1 MATRE
6 GLLELLKQRR
16 TRQQNTASSNGTAGD
31 RRAALL
37 ELLKKKRGTGVT
49 AATEAADERT
59 WFQKGAFADGYQF
72 GDITKTILGTGT
84 DTAENLGTG
93 ILGMGEKFVDTMA
106 YMAPVVEHT
115 QFLQDGGYYNLDL
128 QKRHEEEQKRKKQD
142 VSEFIAKDLYDE
154 EKLAKAIISEPM
166 KQATGIDA
174 EKDSVFGEK
183 TDSLV
188 QSAGQLAGQLG
199 MQAVGVP
206 WWLTTG
212 ATTFGSETENAFRE
226 GATYEEAGLSGVIS
240 AGAEILTEK
249 ISGGIKFGK
258 MGTLDDALTKR
269 IASGISNKVGRTFAK
284 LGMDV
289 VGEGA
294 EEVLSGVISKFG
306 QWLTYQ
312 DDQEL
317 GKLLFSE
324 EAVDE
329 AVESFIGGAVLGG
342 VGGGVQAVKAGSKGA
357 DYASGLTKNERAV
370 VDKVYKAAVAE
381 AEKEGKVSQKRK
393 NEIYDQVIEQMD
405 RGEIDTETIEEV
417 LGGKTYKA
425 YQDTVSKEDSKVE
438 ELKAQIKELEAAP
451 NTVGNSK
458 KYDALQAQLEDLK
471 SKSSRSQLKDQL
483 GREVSELVKQER
495 LGESYAERGRKAQA
509 FQADVSQYDERQR
522 ATVQAA
528 IDSGILN
535 NTRRAHEFVDLVAK
549 ISADKGVA
557 FNFADNKKLK
567 ETGFALE
574 GVTVNGFVN
583 SNGVTVNVNSA
594 KALNSVVGHEIAHVL
609 EGTELY
615 DGLKTAITEYA
626 KSKGDYKTRL
636 AQLTKLYEGK
646 EGYEGADAAAKIE
659 REVVADLVG
668 DYLFTDKAFVSRLS
682 AENRTVFEKIFDE
695 VKYLCRIATAGSK
708 EARQLEKV
716 KKAFEEAYRAEGT
729 KNPTGDGGVR
739 YSLSK
744 NAKTEL
750 HKALYDK
757 NYQGEVLLRDV
768 SPPIMLAQKGVKN
781 LPMSMKAS
789 HIRENVFT
797 EDEARNLGLR
807 VDSGINYHGLGENFF
822 LQVID
827 SLDNVKE
834 AYRGTKNADNAS
846 RRENYFLLVSEFVDK
861 DGNTIN
867 VPVYIDEHAL
877 FNRVFIDVNKVSTVF
892 GKTNFRDY
900 INRQIHLNNL
910 VRIKNRSNQTS
921 ESNAPIARDYGKDA
935 SMNSIRNPGEVVN
948 NKNSL
953 SPEGQANDDPFPLPW
968 TIKGEDVALQEFPL
982 PEDYQ
987 EQARADA
994 GEAAAQTVGQ
1004 GGGEDEDI
1012 VITSVKER
1020 LQAKQKALQAELAE
1034 NQRLLAEYDA
1044 NMDKKIA
1051 ELQAKY
1057 DGKKNKDT
1065 KYAQNLLRRIET
1077 LKRRKTSVD
1086 ADYAKRVH
1094 DIEARIQKV
1103 TEQIPMDHSRQEKI
1117 ERDIARIDHALEYD
1131 KAELEKEFAG
1141 RRKLLEDRNRYIST
1155 EAGKLYE
1162 ELRSLK
1168 RGVKASDR
1176 LAELLDAGYEWD
1188 AIRSALVNIKHTP
1201 GERVNI
1207 YSEAESHARELLAE
1221 MYENAGYDLEDE
1233 YSSRL
1238 RKLEQEA
1245 EAKRKAASVAG
1256 QRRAQ
1261 QGRYEQEAADLAGD
1275 TTTWKDKKV
1284 GISYQVNTLRRNLRD
1299 VVRKGDGSL
1308 DIKRA
1313 DAIYDWLQGSY
1324 NRNEAKLNRHSRQ
1337 IKQAYADMEITE
1349 QEDVYIQM
1357 LGELRANPET
1367 SLTDADVAEY
1377 YRQNAQ
1383 HIDKEK
1389 VDKAIE
1395 MARKTY
1401 DELFAQI
1408 NAVLRQQG
1416 MKEIPYRK
1424 GYFPHFTEPKQG
1436 KLAKL
1441 LNWKVRDD
1449 SIPTDI
1455 AGLTEQFNPNR
1466 SWQRFNKERK
1476 TDLTDY
1482 SFQKGL
1488 DNYVHGALDWI
1499 YHIEDIQRRRAF
1511 ENHIRYVHSDE
1522 GVRQRVDAIR
1532 ANHELDA
1539 EEAQEQ
1545 IDAVWKEKGNPLNN
1559 FVTDLRT
1566 GTNVLAGKKSSMDR
1580 GVEGMLNRKVYSVM
1594 SNLSNRV
1601 SANMVGGSI
1610 SSALTNFI
1618 PITQSWGQ
1626 VSPVSSL
1633 KALGDAIRSAF
1644 QDDGMV
1650 DKSDFL
1656 TNRLRTEEALYK
1668 TGWDKISDKVSA
1680 FSNAVDSLTA
1690 QTVWRSKYMENIAAG
1705 MSENEAIRD
1714 ADQFAENVIAGRS
1727 RGNMPTI
1734 FASKNPVIKM
1744 LTAFQLEVANQYGYM
1759 LKDMP
1764 QDMHNEVS
1772 GKLVMGYAKMFI
1784 GAFVYNSIFSALTGR
1799 DAAFDPAR
1807 IISDLLRD
1815 LFDDDEEPVEDLLG
1829 FAENVLEE
1837 VPFVGGLLGGGRVPI
1852 SSALPYDGVWEA
1864 VEGTAT
1870 DIAEGDWKS
1879 LLEEL
1884 SNPVTYLLPPVGG
1897 GQIRK
1902 TAQGISMYANE
1913 LPGSYTAS
1921 GGLRFPVQKDPM
1933 SVLQAILFGRWSSD
1947 NAEQYIDEGR
1957 SPLSEKQTQEF
1968 RDTGMSIQQY
1978 WDYRDGLKA
1987 LNKRSETGT
1996 ASLSEKGDYIA
2007 SLDLTTEQKN
2017 ILINSIANR
2026 ETPIDMTDYD
2036 LYPNFEE
2043 FDYGTQNPGKYAVSQ
2058 AVGGYTN
2065 YIGYKK
2071 ELNEIKG
2078 DNEASRKQKVTNY
2091 INSLDAEYG
2100 EKIILYVSE
2109 YPSKESRQMYGHEI
2123 VDYLNGRSDIS
2134 YSQMVAIL
2142 LELGFEVSADGRVT
2156 WD

>member
-1 MATRE
+1 MEIFAP
-6 GLLELLKQRR
+6 
-16 TRQQNTASSNGTAGD
+16 
-31 RRAALL
+31 
-37 ELLKKKRGTGVT
+37 TGMN
-49 AATEAADERT
+49 
-59 WFQKGAFADGYQF
+59 
-72 GDITKTILGTGT
+72 I
-84 DTAENLGTG
+84 N
-93 ILGMGEKFVDTMA
+93 
-106 YMAPVVEHT
+106 
-115 QFLQDGGYYNLDL
+115 
-128 QKRHEEEQKRKKQD
+128 
-142 VSEFIAKDLYDE
+142 VS
-154 EKLAKAIISEPM
+154 
-166 KQATGIDA
+166 
-174 EKDSVFGEK
+174 
-183 TDSLV
+183 
-188 QSAGQLAGQLG
+188 
-199 MQAVGVP
+199 
-206 WWLTTG
+206 
-212 ATTFGSETENAFRE
+212 TFGFSSGGNVYENN
-226 GATYEEAGLSGVIS
+226 II
-240 AGAEILTEK
+240 GAEWEK
-249 ISGGIKFGK
+249 
-258 MGTLDDALTKR
+258 
-269 IASGISNKVGRTFAK
+269 
-284 LGMDV
+284 
-289 VGEGA
+289 
-294 EEVLSGVISKFG
+294 
-306 QWLTYQ
+306 
-312 DDQEL
+312 
-317 GKLLFSE
+317 
-324 EAVDE
+324 
-329 AVESFIGGAVLGG
+329 
-342 VGGGVQAVKAGSKGA
+342 
-357 DYASGLTKNERAV
+357 
-370 VDKVYKAAVAE
+370 
-381 AEKEGKVSQKRK
+381 
-393 NEIYDQVIEQMD
+393 
-405 RGEIDTETIEEV
+405 
-417 LGGKTYKA
+417 
-425 YQDTVSKEDSKVE
+425 
-438 ELKAQIKELEAAP
+438 
-451 NTVGNSK
+451 
-458 KYDALQAQLEDLK
+458 
-471 SKSSRSQLKDQL
+471 
-483 GREVSELVKQER
+483 
-495 LGESYAERGRKAQA
+495 
-509 FQADVSQYDERQR
+509 
-522 ATVQAA
+522 
-528 IDSGILN
+528 
-535 NTRRAHEFVDLVAK
+535 
-549 ISADKGVA
+549 
-557 FNFADNKKLK
+557 
-567 ETGFALE
+567 
-574 GVTVNGFVN
+574 
-583 SNGVTVNVNSA
+583 A
-594 KALNSVVGHEIAHVL
+594 KALREKHPNVGVTFVATNDTLVEWA
-609 EGTELY
+609 
-615 DGLKTAITEYA
+615 
-626 KSKGDYKTRL
+626 L
-636 AQLTKLYEGK
+636 AQDWIDVVIPYHLVRT
-646 EGYEGADAAAKIE
+646 GA
-659 REVVADLVG
+659 EVA
-668 DYLFTDKAFVSRLS
+668 KAFGY
-682 AENRTVFEKIFDE
+682 T
-695 VKYLCRIATAGSK
+695 
-708 EARQLEKV
+708 
-716 KKAFEEAYRAEGT
+716 
-729 KNPTGDGGVR
+729 
-739 YSLSK
+739 
-744 NAKTEL
+744 
-750 HKALYDK
+750 
-757 NYQGEVLLRDV
+757 NY
-768 SPPIMLAQKGVKN
+768 
-781 LPMSMKAS
+781 
-789 HIRENVFT
+789 
-797 EDEARNLGLR
+797 
-807 VDSGINYHGLGENFF
+807 
-822 LQVID
+822 
-827 SLDNVKE
+827 
-834 AYRGTKNADNAS
+834 
-846 RRENYFLLVSEFVDK
+846 
-861 DGNTIN
+861 
-867 VPVYIDEHAL
+867 
-877 FNRVFIDVNKVSTVF
+877 
-892 GKTNFRDY
+892 
-900 INRQIHLNNL
+900 
-910 VRIKNRSNQTS
+910 TS
-921 ESNAPIARDYGKDA
+921 ESADTKDTGWAKGKDKKYIAPTEHNNDKATYLAALEKNHLKPRFERFLDNPNYMKLVNECRQSA
-935 SMNSIRNPGEVVN
+935 SESKPVQPVFDEDAAMRALAKLEANGYYQPIGGSVDRMYEIAAEVAEDMRKEIAPVM
-948 NKNSL
+948 SL
-953 SPEGQANDDPFPLPW
+953 SGQEQTDDPFPLPW
-968 TIKGEDVALQEFPL
+968 TIKGEDVALEDAFPL
-982 PEDYQ
+982 PEGYIQEQ
-987 EQARADA
+987 EQAAESRTADPEQLA
-994 GEAAAQTVGQ
+994 PVP
-1004 GGGEDEDI
+1004 ED
-1012 VITSVKER
+1012 VAVKTTREKLAVKR
-1020 LQAKQKALQAELAE
+1020 QSLETELAE
-1034 NQRLLAEYDA
+1034 NRRHREESAARLDE
-1044 NMDKKIA
+1044 KIA
-1051 ELQAKY
+1051 KLQAEY

-1065 KYAQNLLRRIET
+1065 KYANNLLRRIEN
-1077 LKRRKTSVD
+1077 LKRRKASIDV
-1086 ADYAKRVH
+1086 DYAKRIG
-1094 DIEARIQKV
+1094 DLEAYMERIDKDLQV
-1103 TEQIPMDHSRQEKI
+1103 EHVQLDEVARAV
-1117 ERDIARIDHALEYD
+1117 ARIDHALAYD
-1131 KAELEKEFAG
+1131 KGELEKEFSQ
-1141 RRKLLEDRNRYIST
+1141 RRQAIQDRNGYIST

-1162 ELRSLK
+1162 ELRSL
-1168 RGVKASDR
+1168 RTGVRASDQ
-1176 LAELLDAGYEWD
+1176 LAQLLDAGYDWD
-1188 AIRSALVNIKHTP
+1188 AIRAALVNIKHTP

-1207 YSEAESHARELLAE
+1207 HSEAESHARELLAE

-1261 QGRYEQEAADLAGD
+1261 QGRYAQEAADLAGD

-1772 GKLVMGYAKMFI
+1772 GRLVMGYAKMFI

-1921 GGLRFPVQKDPM
+1921 GGLRFPVQKDPL

-1978 WDYRDGLKA
+1978 WDYRDGLSA
-1987 LNKRSETGT
+1987 LNKRSETGQ
-1996 ASLSEKGDYIA
+1996 ASLNEKGDYIA
-2007 SLDLTTEQKN
+2007 SLDLTVEQKN
-2017 ILINSIANR
+2017 ILINNIAGR
-2026 ETPIDMTDYD
+2026 DVPIDMTDYD
-2036 LYPNFEE
+2036 QYPNFEA
-2043 FDYGTQNPGKYAVSQ
+2043 FDFGSQHPGKYAVAQ
-2058 AVGGYTN
+2058 AVGGYDQYMT
-2065 YIGYKK
+2065 YRK
-2071 ELNEIKG
+2071 ELGQIEG
-2078 DNEASRKQKVTNY
+2078 DEDVSRKQKVTAY

-2100 EKIILYVSE
+2100 EKIILYVSQ
-2109 YPSKESRQMYGHEI
+2109 YPSKESRRMYGYEI
-2123 VDYLNGRSDIS
+2123 VDYLNGRSDIR

-2142 LELGFEVSADGRVT
+2142 QELGFEVSADGKVT